1 MPRKMM
7 FSALPGLGAGL
18 VILGLVTG
26 APALAADDAAATVK
40 AIYTLYLVK
49 DAKPGE
55 EPDQLDPKYYSARRR
70 QQIKDLEKACDGKDM
85 CMPDA
90 DHVIDGQDYR
100 ITGLKVKALPSPNP
114 ATGTAKVEVRFRN
127 FDTPNRMIFTMV
139 KEGDRWVIDQMEG
152 GRKDARYTLD
162 TVLQPNF

>member
-1 MPRKMM
+1 MM
-7 FSALPGLGAGL
+7 ISALPGLGAGL

-26 APALAADDAAATVK
+26 APAWAAEDAAATVK

-49 DAKPGE
+49 STKPGS

-70 QQIKDLEKACDGKDM
+70 QQIKELEKACDGKDM

-90 DHVIDGQDYR
+90 DHFIDGQDYK
-100 ITGLKVKALPSPNP
+100 ITGLQVKALPAPNP

-127 FDTPNRMIFTMV
+127 FGTPSHMIFTMV
-139 KEGDRWVIDQMEG
+139 KEGDRWVIDQLEG